1 MGLHP
6 KRLALGRPC
15 PHVWGMKMLRLCA
28 AALLM
33 ISGVAQARP
42 APTSPAIATPAMWRV
57 RDADTTI
64 YLFGTVHVMK
74 PGIDWFRGGVKAAF
88 DGSDELVLEIV
99 EPDDPNVM
107 GAVMTSKAMAGDGMA
122 LSDRLDAEART
133 KYRAAMEANAMTWQA
148 FERFAPWMAGMALSV
163 APLQKLGY
171 RADLGAE
178 KVLRAAA
185 VKVGKQVE
193 ALETVEQQINFF
205 ATLPMAQQVEFLN
218 ATVDGLPEME
228 GEFAGLLR
236 YWQAGDPKKLAK
248 SMNESLE
255 ATPQLAQIL
264 LIGRNANWAQ
274 WIKGRMDRPGTVFVA
289 VGAGHLA
296 GKGSVQDQLKALGI
310 ATWRV
315 KE

>member
-1 MGLHP
+1 M
-6 KRLALGRPC
+6 
-15 PHVWGMKMLRLCA
+15 MMLRYLA
-28 AALLM
+28 AAMLLM
-33 ISGVAQARP
+33 SGLVQARP
-42 APTSPAIATPAMWRV
+42 APPSPAIATPALWRV
-57 RDADTTI
+57 QDADTTI

-107 GAVMTSKAMAGDGMA
+107 GAVMMAKAMASDGVA
-122 LSDRLDAEART
+122 LSDRLEPAART
-133 KYRAAMEANAMTWQA
+133 KYRAAMEANAMPWQT

-171 RADLGAE
+171 QADLGAE
-178 KVLRAAA
+178 KLLRAAA
-185 VKVGKQVE
+185 VKAGKRVE
-193 ALETVEQQINFF
+193 ALETVEQQLDFF

-228 GEFAGLLR
+228 GEFADLLR

-274 WIKGRMDRPGTVFVA
+274 WIKARMDRPGTVFVA

-310 ATWRV
+310 ATRRV

>member
-1 MGLHP
+1 M
-6 KRLALGRPC
+6 
-15 PHVWGMKMLRLCA
+15 M
-28 AALLM
+28 
-33 ISGVAQARP
+33 SGVAQARP
-42 APTSPAIATPAMWRV
+42 APPTTTIATPALWRV
-57 RDADTTI
+57 SDADTTI

-99 EPDDPNVM
+99 EPDDPNAM
-107 GAVMTSKAMAGDGMA
+107 GAVMMSKALAGDGVA
-122 LSDRLDAEART
+122 LSARLDDPARD
-133 KYRAAMEANAMTWQA
+133 KYRAAMEANAMPWQA
-148 FERFAPWMAGMALSV
+148 FEGFAPWMAGMALSV

-185 VKVGKQVE
+185 VKAGKRVE
-193 ALETVEQQINFF
+193 ALETVEQQIDFF
-205 ATLPMAQQVEFLN
+205 ATLPMAQQVQFLN

-274 WIKGRMDRPGTVFVA
+274 WIKGRMDQPGTVFVA

-296 GKGSVQDQLKALGI
+296 GRGSVQDQLKALGI
-310 ATWRV
+310 ATRRV

>member
-1 MGLHP
+1 M
-6 KRLALGRPC
+6 
-15 PHVWGMKMLRLCA
+15 M
-28 AALLM
+28 
-33 ISGVAQARP
+33 SGVAQARP
-42 APTSPAIATPAMWRV
+42 APPTTTIATPALWRV
-57 RDADTTI
+57 SDADTTI

-99 EPDDPNVM
+99 EPDDPNAM
-107 GAVMTSKAMAGDGMA
+107 GAVMMSKALAGDGVA
-122 LSDRLDAEART
+122 LSARLDDPARD
-133 KYRAAMEANAMTWQA
+133 KYRAAMEANAMPWQA
-148 FERFAPWMAGMALSV
+148 FEGFAPWMAGMALSV

-185 VKVGKQVE
+185 VKAGKRVE
-193 ALETVEQQINFF
+193 ALETVEQQIDFF

-264 LIGRNANWAQ
+264 LIRRNANWAQ
-274 WIKGRMDRPGTVFVA
+274 WIKTRMDRSGTVFVA

-310 ATWRV
+310 ATRRV

>member
-1 MGLHP
+1 
-6 KRLALGRPC
+6 
-15 PHVWGMKMLRLCA
+15 MKMLRLCA
-28 AALLM
+28 AALLLM
-33 ISGVAQARP
+33 SGVVQARP
-42 APTSPAIATPAMWRV
+42 APPATAIATPAMWRV

-88 DGSDELVLEIV
+88 DRADDLVLEIV
-99 EPDDPNVM
+99 EPDATNAM
-107 GAVMTSKAMAGDGMA
+107 GAVMASKAIAGDGVA
-122 LSDRLDAEART
+122 LSDRLDAAARD
-133 KYRAAMEANAMTWQA
+133 KYRAAMAANAMPWQA

-185 VKVGKQVE
+185 VKAGKRVE
-193 ALETVEQQINFF
+193 ALETVEQQLDFF

-228 GEFAGLLR
+228 GEFADLLR

-255 ATPQLAQIL
+255 ATPQLAQVL

-274 WIKGRMDRPGTVFVA
+274 WIKARMDRPGTVFVA

-296 GKGSVQDQLKALGI
+296 GKGSVQDQLKTLGI
-310 ATWRV
+310 ATRRV

>member
-1 MGLHP
+1 
-6 KRLALGRPC
+6 
-15 PHVWGMKMLRLCA
+15 
-28 AALLM
+28 
-33 ISGVAQARP
+33 
-42 APTSPAIATPAMWRV
+42 MWRV
-57 RDADTTI
+57 QDADTTI

-88 DGSDELVLEIV
+88 EGADELVLEIV

-107 GAVMTSKAMAGDGMA
+107 GATMVSKAMAGDGVA
-122 LSDRLDAEART
+122 LSDRLDGAARS
-133 KYRAAMEANAMTWQA
+133 KYRAAMEANAMPWQA

-171 RADLGAE
+171 QADLGAE

-185 VKVGKQVE
+185 VKAGKRVE
-193 ALETVEQQINFF
+193 ALETVEQQLDFF

-236 YWQAGDPKKLAK
+236 YWQTGNPRELAK
-248 SMNESLE
+248 SMNESLK
-255 ATPQLAQIL
+255 ATPQLAQVL

-274 WIKGRMDRPGTVFVA
+274 WIRARMERPGTVFVA

-310 ATWRV
+310 ATRRV